1 MTLRADILSLAA
13 GAALTVFAAA
23 PAFAQLEETPAPPR
37 EHWSF
42 SGPFGKF
49 NRAQLQRGFKVYQ
62 EVCSTCHGL
71 SLLSFRNL
79 TEPGGPE
86 FTAGQVNSVAAQWLF
101 KVQDGPNDQG
111 EMFERVPRLGDPFPP
126 PFPNDNAARA
136 RYNAVPPDMSVLAKA
151 RGYERGFPKFI
162 FDIFTMYQ
170 EKGVDYIAALMQ
182 GYSDPPKDFKLAS
195 GLYYNTFF
203 PGHALAMPP
212 PLTDGRVEYTDGS
225 PQTVAQYAKDIGAFL
240 MWAAEPH
247 LEARKKMGFEV
258 MVFLIIF
265 AGLMY
270 FTKKRVWKQIEAPAE
285 AARGETPVE
294 TM

>member
-1 MTLRADILSLAA
+1 MTLRTDILSLAA
-13 GAALTVFAAA
+13 GVVLAALATA
-23 PAFAQLEETPAPPR
+23 PAFAQMEETPAPPKER
-37 EHWSF
+37 WSF
-42 SGPFGKF
+42 AGPFGKF
-49 NRAQLQRGFKVYQ
+49 DRAQLQRGFKVYQ
-62 EVCSTCHGL
+62 EVCSTCHAL

-86 FTAGQVNSVAAQWLF
+86 FTPAQVTAVASQWLF

-111 EMFERVPRLGDPFPP
+111 EMFERVPRLGDAFPP

-162 FDIFTMYQ
+162 FDIFTQYQ
-170 EKGVDYIAALMQ
+170 EKGVDYVAALMQ
-182 GYSDPPKDFKLAS
+182 GYSDPPKDFKLAN
-195 GLYYNTFF
+195 GLYYNKFF

-225 PQTVAQYAKDIGAFL
+225 PATVAQYAKDIATFL

-258 MVFLIIF
+258 MVFLIVF

-270 FTKKRVWKQIEAPAE
+270 FTKKKVWKAVHDHA
-285 AARGETPVE
+285 
-294 TM
+294 